1 MSVTTRIAPPR
12 FSETAASALVRE
24 LWGLS
29 GRLDPLP
36 SERDQNFRL
45 TTGAGDRFV
54 LKISESA
61 ESRAVLECQNA
72 MLVRLVA
79 ALPAYGFPAFVP
91 DREGQAIATAAGEDG
106 AAHHVRLLR
115 YVPGVPLGEVRRHPP
130 GLLRD
135 DGVLTGSMARALEG
149 FAHPAAHRELR
160 WDLQVAPG
168 VIASC
173 IGGVAGRDRRAWLDR
188 LLAMYER
195 EAGPLLGTLRR
206 SVIHNDANDYNVLVS
221 EADPADPGRAPPRDG
236 TRRLR

>member
-45 TTGAGDRFV
+45 TTAAGDRFV
-54 LKISESA
+54 LKISELP

-91 DREGQAIATAAGEDG
+91 DREGQAIARAAGEGG
-106 AAHHVRLLR
+106 AGDQLRLVW
-115 YVPGVPLGEVRRHPP
+115 YV
-130 GLLRD
+130 
-135 DGVLTGSMARALEG
+135 
-149 FAHPAAHRELR
+149 
-160 WDLQVAPG
+160 
-168 VIASC
+168 
-173 IGGVAGRDRRAWLDR
+173 
-188 LLAMYER
+188 
-195 EAGPLLGTLRR
+195 
-206 SVIHNDANDYNVLVS
+206 
-221 EADPADPGRAPPRDG
+221 
-236 TRRLR
+236 